1 MKRKYKVKNM
11 MCAACV
17 AHVKKTVEKLD
28 GVEVAEVNLLTESMN
43 VIYDEAKISDQV
55 IMDKVTKQGYDCTI
69 YKREIKTE
77 DIKNLKFMKF
87 RIITSL
93 ILMILLMYVSM
104 GHMLHLP
111 LPFNLYETKNTL
123 WFALTQ
129 IIILIPI
136 VILNFSYFT
145 SGYQKLFTLKPNM
158 DSLISIGATASILYG
173 IYATIMIAINMYN
186 KNMDVVQKFHD
197 NLYFESAGTI
207 LTLITIGKYLEGRSK
222 KKTTETLEK
231 IMALTPK
238 TALIIKDGKEIEIP
252 QEEITEGDI
261 IVIKVGMNIPVDG
274 VIIEGHGSLNE
285 SIITGESLPIDKTID
300 DKVIAGSTNLSG
312 YFKMKAQSICGETTI
327 DQILD
332 LVEEASSSK
341 APISRLADK
350 ISAVFVPVVIGIAL
364 ISSIIWLIAGNPD
377 MALNTF
383 ISVLVISCPCALGLA
398 TPVAIMVATGKAA
411 ENGILVRSAECLEL
425 SHKINKV
432 FLDKTG
438 TITKGEMKVQ
448 FIHALCDEKDFL
460 NDIYIAESL
469 STHPLS
475 LAVISYCEN
484 LNIEK
489 NVADSIELLPGVG
502 LKAIKEND
510 VYYAGNIELMES
522 LNIIIENEDEIS
534 AISKEGKTVIFFVKN
549 SNYLGYIAISDELRE
564 TSAIAISELKHLGIE
579 PIMITG
585 DHTDTANSIAKA
597 VGIEKVYAKVSPK
610 DKANIIQENMN
621 EDTICAFVGDGV
633 NDAVALTTSNIGIA
647 IGAGSD
653 VAVSSADV
661 ILPSNDLGEVVTLIN
676 LSNKTI
682 NNIKL
687 NLFWAFFYNSIGIL
701 IATGIFEPLF
711 GLSLNPMIA
720 ALAMSFSSFSVVINA
735 LRLRNFKKKENKNE
749 KNN

>member
-17 AHVKKTVEKLD
+17 AHVKRTVEKLD

-43 VIYDEAKISDQV
+43 VIYDENKINDKV
-55 IMDKVTKQGYDCTI
+55 IMDRVTDQGYDCTI

-77 DIKNLKFMKF
+77 DIKNLKFMRF
-87 RIITSL
+87 RIIASFV
-93 ILMILLMYVSM
+93 LMILLMYVSM
-104 GHMLHLP
+104 GHMFNLP
-111 LPFNLYETKNTL
+111 IIFNLYSEKNSL
-123 WFALTQ
+123 WYALTQ

-145 SGYQKLFTLKPNM
+145 SGYKKLFTLKPNM

-173 IYATIMIAINMYN
+173 IYATIMIAINLYN
-186 KNMDVVQKFHD
+186 GNMEVVSKFQH

-238 TALIIKDGKEIEIP
+238 TALVIKNNEEIEIP
-252 QEEITEGDI
+252 QEEISEGDI

-285 SIITGESLPIDKTID
+285 SIITGESLPIDKTVN

-312 YFKMKAQSICGETTI
+312 YFKMKAESICGETTI

-350 ISAVFVPVVIGIAL
+350 ISAIFVPVVIGIAL
-364 ISSIIWLIAGNPD
+364 ISSIIWLICGNKD

-398 TPVAIMVATGKAA
+398 TPVAIMVSTGKAA

-438 TITKGEMKVQ
+438 TITKGEMSVQ
-448 FIHALCDEKDFL
+448 VVNSKIDKDEFL
-460 NDIYIAESL
+460 KEIYIAESL

-475 LAVISYCEN
+475 MAVINYC
-484 LNIEK
+484 K
-489 NVADSIELLPGVG
+489 NYDIIKEVADSIELLPGIG
-502 LKAIKEND
+502 LKAIKNND
-510 VYYAGNIELMES
+510 LYYAGNLELLNN
-522 LNIIIENEDEIS
+522 LNIKIDVLDEVTKL
-534 AISKEGKTVIFFVKN
+534 SKEGKTVIFFVKN
-549 SNYLGYIAISDELRE
+549 NTYLGYVGISDELRE
-564 TSAIAISELKHLGIE
+564 TSTKAIEELKKLGIE
-579 PIMITG
+579 PIMLTG
-585 DHTDTANSIAKA
+585 DHPDTANTIAKM
-597 VGIEKVYAKVSPK
+597 VGIDTVYARVSPK
-610 DKANIIQENMN
+610 NKANIISDNINEN
-621 EDTICAFVGDGV
+621 TICAFVGDGV

-676 LSNKTI
+676 LSKKTI

-720 ALAMSFSSFSVVINA
+720 ALAMSFSSVSVVLNA
-735 LRLRNFKKKENKNE
+735 LRLRNFKKKG
-749 KNN
+749 